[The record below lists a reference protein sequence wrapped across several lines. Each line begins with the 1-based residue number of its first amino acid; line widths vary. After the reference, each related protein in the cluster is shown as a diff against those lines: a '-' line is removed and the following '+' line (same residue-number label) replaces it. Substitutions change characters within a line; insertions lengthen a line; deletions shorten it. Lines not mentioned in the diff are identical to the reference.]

1 MKGDQ
6 MGIRPAY
13 PTPRELPLSNRTRF
27 KLKYNRNERM
37 QNIAM
42 EPTRR
47 ACRNIGDENAAKS
60 TKGSR
65 ARRSASTNK
74 TKVALFATSGT
85 TKANGAFRTL
95 PSPCS
100 VNTEDVITPAR
111 RRQPAQSKPADR
123 FAFAGSSEDFAP
135 RNPLAAISIAS
146 ATNQKITRHPR

>member
-37 QNIAM
+37 QNIAT

-47 ACRNIGDENAAKS
+47 ACRNIGDENAARS

-74 TKVALFATSGT
+74 AKAAPVTTSGT
-85 TKANGAFRTL
+85 TKADGALRTL

-100 VNTEDVITPAR
+100 VKTEDVITPAS
-111 RRQPAQSKPADR
+111 RRQPAQSK
-123 FAFAGSSEDFAP
+123 AP
-135 RNPLAAISIAS
+135 D
-146 ATNQKITRHPR
+146 K

>member
-1 MKGDQ
+1 
-6 MGIRPAY
+6 MGNRQRPE
-13 PTPRELPLSNRTRF
+13 PTAVKERPFGLLAS

-37 QNIAM
+37 QNIAT

-47 ACRNIGDENAAKS
+47 ACRNIGDENAARS

-74 TKVALFATSGT
+74 AKAAPVTTSGT
-85 TKANGAFRTL
+85 TKADGALRTL

-100 VNTEDVITPAR
+100 VKTEDVITPAS
-111 RRQPAQSKPADR
+111 RRQPAQSKAPDK
-123 FAFAGSSEDFAP
+123 FAFAGPSEDFAP
-135 RNPLAAISIAS
+135 RNPLAATSITS